1 MQRYEGKP
9 LLRLLECYALS
20 VIEQLDEEQCEALR
34 RIEPKL
40 ALTYNRSGT
49 WCEII
54 HDEMGSPDSL
64 PKKIREVWENNLA
77 RVRASGGEID
87 PNEFAMASVDQNF
100 PEISV

>member
-9 LLRLLECYALS
+9 LLRLLECYVLFA
-20 VIEQLDEEQCEALR
+20 IGQLGEGQSETLR

-49 WCEII
+49 WDQII
-54 HDEMGSPDSL
+54 HDEMGFPDSL
-64 PKKIREVWENNLA
+64 PVKIREVWENNLA

-87 PNEFAMASVDQNF
+87 PNEFAMAFVDQNF
-100 PEISV
+100 PEIFV